1 MVELNSIA
9 LTRTEAQEI
18 ERLLAFSKHSP
29 MEVTDLWKMMDIVWD
44 EMGCDNSNLEPD
56 KIAEYYSY
64 PIWTLNGLFIEQ
76 DDVSMGHR
84 EAIAN

>member
-56 KIAEYYSY
+56 KIAEYYSH

>member
-29 MEVTDLWKMMDIVWD
+29 MEVTDL
-44 EMGCDNSNLEPD
+44 
-56 KIAEYYSY
+56 
-64 PIWTLNGLFIEQ
+64 
-76 DDVSMGHR
+76 
-84 EAIAN
+84 